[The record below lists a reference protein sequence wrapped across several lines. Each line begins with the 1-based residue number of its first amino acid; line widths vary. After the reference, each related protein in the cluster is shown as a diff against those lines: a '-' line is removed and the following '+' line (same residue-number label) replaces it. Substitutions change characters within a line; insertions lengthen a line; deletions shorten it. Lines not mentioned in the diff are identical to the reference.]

1 MKNLL
6 FIAIAIAMTVVSC
19 KKEETNT
26 PETNTPTPT
35 TYTNVGSSTLSTNEE
50 VTIFAMSSLQTGYN
64 AIFIEI
70 SDANGNVLTNK
81 TVSFL
86 PMMDMGTMQHSSPF
100 EQAVLSTSSNMY
112 EGAAIFTMA
121 SMAGTWTLD
130 VTVDGETVNV
140 PVTVA
145 EAPTKLV
152 GMYTGTDSEIYIVS
166 LVPLADWEVGMNDLE
181 IMIHKRES
189 MMSFPAVEDMTVV
202 LTPEMT
208 SMNHGSPNN
217 VSPVH
222 IGNGHYNG
230 DVNFTMTGDWRLH
243 FELSNASGVV
253 HNDAFLDILF

>member
-1 MKNLL
+1 MKNVL
-6 FIAIAIAMTVVSC
+6 FIAIAIAMTLVSC
-19 KKEETNT
+19 KKEEPNT
-26 PETNTPTPT
+26 PETNTPKPVA
-35 TYTNVGSSTLSTNEE
+35 YTSVGSDTLTTNEV
-50 VTIFAMSSLQTGYN
+50 VTVYALNSLQTGYN
-64 AIFIEI
+64 AIFVEI
-70 SDANGNVLTNK
+70 ADPNGTVLTNK

-86 PMMDMGTMQHSSPF
+86 PMMDMGAMQHSAPF
-100 EQAVLSTSSNMY
+100 EQVALNASTNMY
-112 EGAAIFTMA
+112 HGAAIFTMA

-152 GMYTGTDSEIYIVS
+152 GIYTGTDSEIYIVS
-166 LVPLADWEVGMNDLE
+166 LVPLADWEVGMNDLQ

-189 MMSFPAVEDMTVV
+189 MMSFPTVEDMTVV

-217 VSPVH
+217 ISPVH

-230 DVNFTMTGDWRLH
+230 AVNFTMTGDWRLH